1 MTRWTNRYK
10 NRDYT
15 GVPRDAHYQ
24 DGYGSGAMARCFGV
38 FWGLTVFLTLAP
50 ASFGQQ
56 TRTYM
61 KDGVKYRETREMILR
76 PVTEIR
82 YEQRERT
89 VYREEVSTEMREIHR
104 VVQVPVTEYQWE
116 SFWVNRFW
124 IFGRPHLAY
133 HLVPRTRLES
143 RTEIVKRPV
152 TIRRLIP
159 EKRID
164 RVPIVT
170 RRMVEEEVIRRV
182 VVSPP
187 PPPDS
192 KSRLTRRREIG
203 GRKLYSDP
211 PRQSSGWRPAG
222 GTYGR
227 Y

>member
-1 MTRWTNRYK
+1 
-10 NRDYT
+10 
-15 GVPRDAHYQ
+15 
-24 DGYGSGAMARCFGV
+24 MARYFGV
-38 FWGLTVFLTLAP
+38 FTGLMVFLSLAP
-50 ASFGQQ
+50 AAFGQQ

-61 KDGVKYRETREMILR
+61 KDGVQYRETREKILR
-76 PVTEIR
+76 PVTEVR

-89 VYREEVSTEMREIHR
+89 VYREELSTQTRETQR

-116 SFWVNRFW
+116 SFWVNRFG
-124 IFGRPHLAY
+124 ILGRRHLAY

-143 RTEIVKRPV
+143 RIEIVKRPV
-152 TIRRLIP
+152 TYRRLVP

-187 PPPDS
+187 AAPGVQ
-192 KSRLTRRREIG
+192 SRLTRRTEIG
-203 GRKLYSDP
+203 GRKLSSDP